1 MAPNL
6 GRVWCLTLR
15 SVSQDSLTSRVAPQI
30 HSQKSV
36 LHVGI
41 NLLTYGPTDTA
52 EKTEASCGMQEFW
65 MGVPASMCES
75 AASNGSSNG
84 RREQERFPQPR
95 CPLPSEPHDI
105 TFSSVEGDFQVR
117 YCYL

>member
-1 MAPNL
+1 
-6 GRVWCLTLR
+6 
-15 SVSQDSLTSRVAPQI
+15 
-30 HSQKSV
+30 
-36 LHVGI
+36 
-41 NLLTYGPTDTA
+41 
-52 EKTEASCGMQEFW
+52 

-105 TFSSVEGDFQVR
+105 TFSSVEGDFQVCSCLPHGPPSLVR
-117 YCYL
+117 VISHLLSISGLPMACYV